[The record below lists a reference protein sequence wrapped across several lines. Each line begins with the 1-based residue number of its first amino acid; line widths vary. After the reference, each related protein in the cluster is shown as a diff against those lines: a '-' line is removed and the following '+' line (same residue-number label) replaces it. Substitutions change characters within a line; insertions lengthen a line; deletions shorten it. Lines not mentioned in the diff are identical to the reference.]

1 VDLSKTFPTS
11 AYQLDGALVVYCC
24 LLAAGKIASSLLEA
38 FLPAL
43 AMAFQNLFMSS

>member
-11 AYQLDGALVVYCC
+11 AYQLAGWLVVYC